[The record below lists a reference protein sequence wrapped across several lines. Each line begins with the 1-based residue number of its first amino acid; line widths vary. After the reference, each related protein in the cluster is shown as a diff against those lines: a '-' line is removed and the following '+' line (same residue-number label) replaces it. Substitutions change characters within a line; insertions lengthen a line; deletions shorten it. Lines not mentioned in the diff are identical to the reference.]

1 MRRLRLT
8 LAIALVLLMPSAFS
22 QTTPA
27 KGAHPLG
34 SMIDLAEQRETGQ
47 VVPLGFEQNMW
58 KVDINSTIQIKVK
71 APGSGSA
78 LASTPTPLS
87 QTADAFRV
95 GGQSILNAVSLTKQI
110 NEIHAETANLKGD
123 ALTQKVKQLA
133 DLNRQVANVN
143 VPITAAVLS
152 YPAQA
157 RASADP
163 DLQARSEAFYANVKD
178 VLAGKNGSL
187 LDGGAP
193 ALTDLLRNEAEMIL
207 AKLNADMARLATSG
221 SSQALVLAASSAK
234 DNYLALPHYSTITP
248 GKAVP
253 VDKLNPIPSPEALA
267 ALQAEFDSA
276 SGVAQLLNDIKSG
289 KTSTRDAIKQIL
301 VSNNI
306 DFAKAKTQLEAVR
319 TDLGNL
325 KLSDAE
331 TALTAI
337 ANAVAATLAA
347 DPADKASL
355 EKLQADVT
363 SLQTDVAAF
372 KKTAQ
377 TLVTTIQQLDPRFV
391 SASVQAAKDPVAALA
406 IIVSDFNTIR
416 NLPNAGAADLR
427 AFSVQVTSAFNTLT
441 SIAGD
446 LENVK
451 KSLAAVPVA
460 TLVSDVTKA
469 LASVPAFQQL
479 ITDVTDLK
487 TTIDNMVATIEKIR
501 SNLGD
506 PNVGA
511 YNPNPPDTSIVVTL
525 DSLQNTELNL
535 QQATPQL
542 KEGDVVTLQ
551 AWIYSVKA
559 DATGQPAL
567 DKEMDSA
574 VQQFEIVRYGWFAD
588 AGAGVTYVIS
598 NAKPAGSDTKTQQ
611 FAPQVAFLFH
621 KRPWPSVS
629 LPANRRDPWYTS
641 WGVGIHAISLDLDR
655 NSQLELGLGFTL
667 SGPKGLIQIGY
678 GRDLTVKHQ
687 YWYVGTTLFKFL
699 SNLGIKIP

>member
-1 MRRLRLT
+1 VKRSLLT
-8 LAIALVLLMPSAFS
+8 LTAALVLLPSAFGQATS
-22 QTTPA
+22 PTGP
-27 KGAHPLG
+27 HPLG
-34 SMIDLAEQRETGQ
+34 SMITLAEQRETGQ

-58 KVDINSTIQIKVK
+58 KVDINSTIQITVK
-71 APGSGSA
+71 APGAGGA
-78 LASTPTPLS
+78 VAPAPTPLS

-95 GGQSILNAVSLTKQI
+95 SGESLLKTVDLSAQI
-110 NEIHAETANLKGD
+110 QQLSARNSTLKGP
-123 ALTQKVKQLA
+123 ALTENIQQLR
-133 DLNRQVANVN
+133 DLNRQFGSIFKSATST
-143 VPITAAVLS
+143 ILT
-152 YPAQA
+152 YRAQA
-157 RASADP
+157 KTTNDP
-163 DLQARSEAFYANVKD
+163 DLQARAETFYARAND
-178 VLAGKNGSL
+178 ILIGKTGTLEQAAPNLSRLL
-187 LDGGAP
+187 LDEG
-193 ALTDLLRNEAEMIL
+193 EMII

-234 DNYLALPHYSTITP
+234 DNYLALPHYSTVTP
-248 GKAVP
+248 GQAVRF
-253 VDKLNPIPSPEALA
+253 DKLNPLPSPEAVA
-267 ALQAEFDSA
+267 ELQAEFDAA

-289 KTSTRDAIKQIL
+289 KTSTHDAIKQIL

-306 DFAKAKTQLEAVR
+306 DFTKAKNQIEAVR

-347 DPADKASL
+347 NPGDKAVL

-363 SLQTDVAAF
+363 SLQTEIATF
-372 KKTAQ
+372 KKTAL
-377 TLVTTIQQLDPRFV
+377 TLVAAIQKLDPRFV
-391 SASVQAAKDPVAALA
+391 TASAEAAKDPVAALA
-406 IIVSDFNTIR
+406 IIVSDFNTVR

-427 AFSVQVTSAFNTLT
+427 AFSGQVTSAFATLT
-441 SIAGD
+441 SIKDD
-446 LENVK
+446 LDNVK
-451 KSLAAVPVA
+451 KSLASVPVA

-479 ITDVTDLK
+479 LTDVTDLK
-487 TTIDNMVATIEKIR
+487 TTIENMLDTIEKIR
-501 SNLGD
+501 ANLGD

-525 DSLQNTELNL
+525 DALQNTELNL

-551 AWIYSVKA
+551 AWIYSVKP
-559 DATGQPAL
+559 DATGKPAL
-567 DKEMDSA
+567 DTEMDSA

-598 NAKPAGSDTKTQQ
+598 NATPPDSDTKTQQ

-655 NSQLELGLGFTL
+655 NSQLELGLGLTL

-699 SNLGIKIP
+699 SNLGIKVP